1 MNTAPSTKSTA
12 TRPAPASTYRPR
24 VTLTRT
30 YGVYRVESEKR
41 PGVTY
46 RTDAVLGA
54 CDCPAGQYNRAC
66 KHVALAVRVWEMHHA
81 LRLAARQ
88 RSATVTAQTAHVEAA
103 PTAGL
108 DAQLAAAAQVLDR
121 ARRALLDSDEQS
133 DEYAL
138 LLRQVQQA
146 ERAYAALDSRAMRA
160 A

>member
-1 MNTAPSTKSTA
+1 MHTAPSTKSNA
-12 TRPAPASTYRPR
+12 TRPAPTSTYRPR

-30 YGVYRVESEKR
+30 YGVYRVESEKQ
-41 PGVTY
+41 PGMTY

-81 LRLAARQ
+81 LRLAARPGG
-88 RSATVTAQTAHVEAA
+88 ATVTAHVEVVPTTA
-103 PTAGL
+103 P
-108 DAQLAAAAQVLDR
+108 DAHLTEAERRLTSAH
-121 ARRALLDSDEQS
+121 RALADTDEQA

-138 LLRQVQQA
+138 LLRQVDQA
-146 ERAYAALDSRAMRA
+146 ERAYAALATSAMKA